1 MENLKQ
7 KISGTE
13 LNLKEIL
20 NWNNGDSIQETLL
33 NLQEWSV

>member
-20 NWNNGDSIQETLL
+20 NWNNGGYAAQYYSLHM
-33 NLQEWSV
+33 